1 MKAVSNN
8 DIVIRYREDGRR
20 DGPAL
25 LFSNSLGTDLQVW
38 DKVVPAFAGDFRVLR
53 YDNRGHGLSDAP
65 VAPYS
70 LDDHVGDL
78 TAVMDGAGVDK
89 AIVVGLSVGGL
100 IAQGLAARSPERVRA
115 LVLSNTAH
123 RIGSV
128 ESWTQRMDAI
138 SAGSI
143 ASIADAILER
153 WFSAAFRRERVA
165 ELAVWRNMLVRTPVQ
180 GYLGTCAALRD
191 ADLTAEAARIAVPI
205 LCIAGTEDGATPPD
219 LVRSTAGLIPG
230 ARFHLI
236 DGVGHI
242 PGVENPDAVI
252 TAIRTFLKEN
262 GLV

>member
-1 MKAVSNN
+1 MKSVRNQGV
-8 DIVIRYREDGRR
+8 VIRYREDGRR
-20 DGPAL
+20 DAPAL
-25 LFSNSLGTDLQVW
+25 VFSNSLGTDLQVW
-38 DKVVPAFAGDFRVLR
+38 DKMVPAFADDFRVLR

-65 VAPYS
+65 DAPYS

-78 TAVMDGAGVDK
+78 AAVLDDAGVDR

-123 RIGSV
+123 RIGNV
-128 ESWTQRMDAI
+128 ESWTQRMDAVAA
-138 SAGSI
+138 AGI
-143 ASIADAILER
+143 AAIADTILER

-191 ADLTAEAARIAVPI
+191 ADLTAEAGRIAVPT

-219 LVRSTAGLIPG
+219 LVRSMAGLIPG

-236 DGVGHI
+236 DGAGHI
-242 PGVENPDAVI
+242 PGVENPGAVI
-252 TAIRTFLKEN
+252 AAIRTFLKEN
-262 GLV
+262 DLA

>member
-20 DGPAL
+20 DGPVL

-38 DKVVPAFAGDFRVLR
+38 DKVVPAFTGDFRVLR
-53 YDNRGHGLSDAP
+53 YDTRGHGLSDAP
-65 VAPYS
+65 AAPYS
-70 LDDHVGDL
+70 LDDHVGDML
-78 TAVMDGAGVDK
+78 AVMDDAGVER
-89 AIVVGLSVGGL
+89 AILVGLSVGGL
-100 IAQGLAARSPERVRA
+100 IAQGVAARAPERVRA

-138 SAGSI
+138 SAGGI

-153 WFSAAFRRERVA
+153 WFSAAFRRERAA
-165 ELAVWRNMLVRTPVQ
+165 ELAVWRNMLVRTPAQ

-191 ADLTAEAARIAVPI
+191 GDLTAAAARIAVPT
-205 LCIAGTEDGATPPD
+205 LCLAGSEDGATPPD

-236 DGVGHI
+236 DGAGHI
-242 PGVENPDAVI
+242 PGVENPEAVI
-252 TAIRTFLKEN
+252 AAIRTFLKEN
-262 GLV
+262 DLV